1 MPTPNDSQGLRG
13 HIWILLVLG
22 LEYCGLDHYCWCPRD
37 LRIPVISNRGIILYD
52 GLDWFW
58 QRRLEKVCLLTQ
70 NMSFTVNS
78 SPPGKKMAAILADD
92 IFKRIFLN
100 ENVRIL
106 IKISLGFVPNGL
118 IDNNRALVQ
127 VMAWRRAGDKP
138 LPEPMLI

>member
-1 MPTPNDSQGLRG
+1 MMVSTGFDNA
-13 HIWILLVLG
+13 VLKK
-22 LEYCGLDHYCWCPRD
+22 YA
-37 LRIPVISNRGIILYD
+37 
-52 GLDWFW
+52 FW
-58 QRRLEKVCLLTQ
+58 HK

-100 ENVRIL
+100 EKVRIL